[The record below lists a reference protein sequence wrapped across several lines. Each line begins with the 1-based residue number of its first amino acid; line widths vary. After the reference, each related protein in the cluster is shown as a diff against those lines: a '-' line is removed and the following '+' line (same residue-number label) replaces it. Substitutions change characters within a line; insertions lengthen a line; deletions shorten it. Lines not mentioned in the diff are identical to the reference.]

1 MAEGPLSMSAPGEWP
16 IWLVVALCGVFAQS
30 LKFIL
35 YSATGRELTLETFVQ
50 SNGLPSLPAT
60 LLACLLAQ
68 AIAREGWQ
76 SAETAF
82 ALVFA
87 VIVVHDTV
95 KLSGMADRQ
104 RAVLVHLLEEADGPG
119 PVRRG
124 FAAALDPRAHHP
136 AHVAAGLLLGT
147 LFGLA
152 FVSGAR

>member
-1 MAEGPLSMSAPGEWP
+1 MTAPAEWP
-16 IWLVVALCGVFAQS
+16 VWLVVASCGVFAQS
-30 LKFIL
+30 MKVVL
-35 YSATGRELTLETFVQ
+35 YSVIGKRLALDAVAQ

-60 LLACLLAQ
+60 LLACLLVQ
-68 AIAREGWQ
+68 TVVRDGWQ
-76 SAETAF
+76 SSATSF

-104 RAVLVHLLEEADGPG
+104 RATLVHLLEKVAGPG

-136 AHVAAGLLLGT
+136 AHVAAGLLLGA

-152 FVSGAR
+152 FVSGGR